1 MTLKELELVSFS
13 ALKNGSTAAFDL
25 CFELYFTG
33 LCTFANKL
41 VRDSQVAQDIVQ
53 ELFVNLWIKRE
64 KLEIHT
70 SIKAFLFQSVKNN
83 CLDHIKHSQVELAF
97 ASRYINENAEEYE
110 NIYSDYTKKE
120 ILQALNVAIEK
131 LPKQCKAVFEMSRF
145 EYKSYKEIAEMLGL
159 SVKTVENH
167 MGRAL
172 HIIRL
177 ELKEFL

>member
-1 MTLKELELVSFS
+1 MTLKELEQISLS

-33 LCTFANKL
+33 LCSFANKL
-41 VRDSQVAQDIVQ
+41 VRNPTVAQDIVQ
-53 ELFVNLWIKRE
+53 DLFVNLWIKRE
-64 KLEIHT
+64 NLEIHT
-70 SIKAFLFQSVKNN
+70 SLKSFLFQSVKNN
-83 CLDHIKHSQVELAF
+83 CLDHIKHSQIEHAF
-97 ASRYINENAEEYE
+97 AIRYINENAEEYE
-110 NIYSDYTKKE
+110 NISSDYTKKE
-120 ILQALNVAIEK
+120 ILHTLDLAIEK
-131 LPKQCKAVFEMSRF
+131 LPKQCKTVFLMSRF
-145 EYKSYKEIAEMLGL
+145 DYKSYKEIAEVLGL